1 MATIMNSWR
10 DTAPAKG
17 APATLKSSKTC
28 ASEINYSPARQAAW
42 SGYNSPYVKN
52 IVSAG
57 TKVLK
62 LLGALTFDVQLLF
75 WTKGL
80 ENHLKNRIAE
90 AEKEQKELE
99 KSRFK
104 TTKQYP

>member
-1 MATIMNSWR
+1 MGSWQNTQRANGAQATRKNLRI
-10 DTAPAKG
+10 
-17 APATLKSSKTC
+17 C
-28 ASEINYSPARQAAW
+28 AREINSSSSIHNASW

-52 IVSAG
+52 IISAG

-80 ENHLKNRIAE
+80 ENHLKNRMKE
-90 AEKEQKELE
+90 AEKEAEELE
-99 KSRFK
+99 KLKFK
-104 TTKQYP
+104 TTKQYR

>member
-1 MATIMNSWR
+1 MAIIMSSWR
-10 DTAPAKG
+10 DIQPENG
-17 APATLKSSKTC
+17 VLATRRNLKICVNETSATIHN
-28 ASEINYSPARQAAW
+28 ASW

-90 AEKEQKELE
+90 AEKEQKEIE
-99 KSRFK
+99 KSKFK